1 VNEITQKQFF
11 SRSVSHN
18 LDLSILIRTLNEADR
33 IESTIRSVLP
43 LDAEIVVID
52 AGSTDDT
59 VKIAQ
64 SLGATVFHNAWPGF
78 GPQRHYGEQKCTG
91 RYIFSLDADEIVT
104 PELVTQIREVLSR
117 KEPPKLIIVR
127 KAIVFPNR
135 SEPLPFGFAHEQIL
149 IYDKHVAF
157 TGPNPNWDKL
167 EISTTEKPVTLSA
180 PLNHFSLRDWN
191 HAVRKLNYVA
201 QLAADTQKPKSLFE
215 LNLRLIFEFPSTFLK
230 FYLLRR
236 YFMGG
241 FDGFI
246 MAITSA
252 FGRWLRI
259 VMMYENRVYRNK
271 DNRPGY

>member
-1 VNEITQKQFF
+1 MSIASETDQI
-11 SRSVSHN
+11 
-18 LDLSILIRTLNEADR
+18 DLSILIRTLNEADR
-33 IESTIRSVLP
+33 IEATIRSVLP

-64 SLGATVFHNAWPGF
+64 SLGAKVFHNAWPGF
-78 GPQRHYGEQKCTG
+78 GPQRRYGELKCT
-91 RYIFSLDADEIVT
+91 RRHIFSLDADEIVT
-104 PELVTQIREVLSR
+104 PELVDQIREVLSR

-135 SEPLPFGFAHEQIL
+135 SKPLPFGFAHEQIL

-157 TGPNPNWDKL
+157 TGSNPNWDKL
-167 EISTTEKPVTLSA
+167 EISTTERPVTLSA
-180 PLNHFSLRDWN
+180 PLTHFSLRDWN

-201 QLAADTQKPKSLFE
+201 QLAADTQKPKSLVE
-215 LNLRLIFEFPSTFLK
+215 LKFRLIFEFPSTFLK

-246 MAITSA
+246 MATTSA

-259 VMMYENRVYRNK
+259 VMMYENRVYRRK
-271 DNRPGY
+271 HEGFD